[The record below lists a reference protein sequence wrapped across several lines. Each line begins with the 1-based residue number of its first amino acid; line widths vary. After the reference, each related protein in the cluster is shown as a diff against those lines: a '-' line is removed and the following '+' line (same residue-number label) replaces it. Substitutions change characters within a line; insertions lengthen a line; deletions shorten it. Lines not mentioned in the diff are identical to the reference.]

1 MQSNWMEKHSM
12 HHWRSR
18 LGLAALLIA
27 MASPAAAGESA
38 YRSNR
43 AKTRPSVSKSCSGFA
58 MLESYD
64 APAAAPSNP
73 RAQGAKAQAQGQALA
88 QAKSPAWR
96 REGLRQH
103 LRFYREACPDADAL
117 PLRRATPEGAR

>member
-1 MQSNWMEKHSM
+1 M

-43 AKTRPSVSKSCSGFA
+43 AKSRPSVSKSCSGFA

-64 APAAAPSNP
+64 ASAAAPSNP
-73 RAQGAKAQAQGQALA
+73 RAQANAHGQALA

-117 PLRRATPEGAR
+117 PLRRATSEGAR